1 MKSKLYIVLLLVVS
15 LTSCKT
21 DKKDTYEK
29 NNGNTLENATQKEV
43 ALNTSKG
50 YELMKQKCFIC
61 HFETPDP
68 SRRDQM
74 LAPPFLRIQEHYK
87 PTYPKKE
94 EFINAIMAIINEPSE
109 ENTLMPGAVRKFNLM
124 PKLVYDQEELRLIA
138 ETLYDIDYG
147 SAPKMRMNQDLQLD
161 NGKKWKL
168 SKESMGQINAIIN
181 NLDDF
186 QTSDISSYNQ
196 LGKDVF
202 NEAKVIMLDD
212 SYEGELWNQIHNF
225 FSDIEDNMHALMA
238 TKSLIEAEN
247 EVVILKIKFGE
258 FTNYFK

>member
-1 MKSKLYIVLLLVVS
+1 MRSKLFLVFLLIVS

-21 DKKDTYEK
+21 DKKDAYEK
-29 NNGNTLENATQKEV
+29 NNGNNIEKATDKEV
-43 ALNTSKG
+43 AELTSKG

-61 HFETPDP
+61 HFEKPDP
-68 SRRDQM
+68 ARRDQM

-87 PTYPKKE
+87 PTYPKKD
-94 EFINAIMAIINEPSE
+94 EFIKAVMAIINNPSE
-109 ENTLMPGAVRKFNLM
+109 ENTLMPGAVKKFNLM

-138 ETLYDIDYG
+138 EALYDIDYG
-147 SAPKMRMNQDLQLD
+147 SAPKMRMNQDLQMN
-161 NGKKWKL
+161 NGEKWKL
-168 SKESMGQINAIIN
+168 TKESMVQINAIIK

-186 QTSDISSYNQ
+186 QTSDITAYNQ

-202 NEAKVIMLDD
+202 NDAKVIMLDD
-212 SYEGELWNQIHNF
+212 SYDGELWNQIHNF

-258 FTNYFK
+258 FTNYFE

>member
-1 MKSKLYIVLLLVVS
+1 VFLLVVS

-21 DKKDTYEK
+21 DKKGAYEK
-29 NNGNTLENATQKEV
+29 NNANTIEEATEKEGTE
-43 ALNTSKG
+43 LTSKG

-61 HFETPDP
+61 HFEKPDP

-87 PTYPKKE
+87 PTYPNKE
-94 EFINAIMAIINEPSE
+94 EFITAIMAIINNPSE
-109 ENTLMPGAVRKFNLM
+109 EKTLMPGAVKKFNLM

-138 ETLYDIDYG
+138 EVLYDIDYG
-147 SAPKMRMNQDLQLD
+147 SAPKMRMNQDLQLND
-161 NGKKWKL
+161 GKKWKL
-168 SKESMGQINAIIN
+168 TKESMRQINAIIN

-186 QTSDISSYNQ
+186 QSSDISAYNQ

-212 SYEGELWNQIHNF
+212 SYEGELWDQIHNF

-258 FTNYFK
+258 FTNYFE